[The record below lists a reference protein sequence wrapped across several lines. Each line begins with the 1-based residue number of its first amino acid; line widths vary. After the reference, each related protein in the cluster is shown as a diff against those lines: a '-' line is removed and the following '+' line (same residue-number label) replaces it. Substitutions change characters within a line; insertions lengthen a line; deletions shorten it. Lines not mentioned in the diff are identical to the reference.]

1 MGATKATIYR
11 ANLSASKFCLNIAEG
26 VLAIPDC
33 EPKGHIN
40 YYQKIPLH
48 FVILQSLGEE
58 NYICSCDTDTLGNC
72 IHISE
77 GK

>member
-11 ANLSASKFCLNIAEG
+11 ANLSASKFRLNIAEG

-48 FVILQSLGEE
+48 FC
-58 NYICSCDTDTLGNC
+58 YITMFG
-72 IHISE
+72 
-77 GK
+77 